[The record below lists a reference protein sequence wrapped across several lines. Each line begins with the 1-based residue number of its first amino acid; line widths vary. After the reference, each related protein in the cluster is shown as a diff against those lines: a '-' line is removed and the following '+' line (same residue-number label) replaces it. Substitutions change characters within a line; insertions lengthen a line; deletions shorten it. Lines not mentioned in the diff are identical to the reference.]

1 MRKLIVSIHSTFN
14 GVVTGPKDDE
24 TNFLPGDLERQL
36 EDFITH
42 YNTRRYHE
50 SLNNLT
56 PECVFTG
63 ESVTVLKKRNDIKL
77 KTIALRKRLHFE
89 RRAA

>member
-1 MRKLIVSIHSTFN
+1 VSSPAQRTTKPI
-14 GVVTGPKDDE
+14 
-24 TNFLPGDLERQL
+24 FLPGDLERQL
-36 EDFITH
+36 EDLSPIT
-42 YNTRRYHE
+42 TRGDTI

-63 ESVTVLKKRNDIKL
+63 QSFTVLKKRNDIKL
-77 KTIALRKRLHFE
+77 KTIALRKRLYFE